1 MSLPVVAIV
10 GRPNVGKSTLFNRVV
25 SEKAAVVA
33 PEPGVTR
40 DRHYRDTE
48 WAGRRFTLV
57 DTGGLS
63 ATADAGEI
71 EALVTAQARRA
82 IDEADLIIFLLDA
95 QTGVTPG
102 DESIADLIRRAHKP
116 VLVVVNKVDSFAGVL
131 PTADFYRLGLGEP
144 LCISAEAGL
153 NIGDLLDAVIDK
165 LPEAEVTEEQE
176 PVRIAVIG
184 RPNVGKSSLINAI
197 LGEERVIV
205 SNEPGTTRDAVD
217 TTLQLEDRVY
227 TLIDTAGIRR
237 KARIATSL
245 EKYSVLRAHRALQR
259 CHIAILVL
267 DASVGVTAQ
276 DKRLAGIAAEG
287 KKGLIIVLNKCDI
300 ITGRTKRELARIIP
314 VAFAFVAYAPVLPVS
329 AVTGQGIGDI
339 LPTVDRVMEA
349 YSRRIPTAA
358 LNKVIAEAVLATP
371 PSAFKKRR
379 GRVLYATQTA
389 TRPPTIVLFVNEP
402 EAFTTSYLRY
412 LENRLREAYELQ
424 GSPMRLILR
433 KREA

>member
-63 ATADAGEI
+63 ATADGGEI

-116 VLVVVNKVDSFAGVL
+116 VLVVVNKVDNFTGVL

-176 PVRIAVIG
+176 PVRVAVIG
-184 RPNVGKSSLINAI
+184 RPNVGKSSLVNAI

-217 TTLQLEDRVY
+217 TTLQLDDRVY

-245 EKYSVLRAHRALQR
+245 EKYSVSRAHRALRR
-259 CHIAILVL
+259 CDIAILVL

-276 DKRLAGIAAEG
+276 DKRLAGIAAESR
-287 KKGLIIVLNKCDI
+287 KGLIIVLNKCDI

-371 PSAFKKRR
+371 PPAFKKRR

>member
-287 KKGLIIVLNKCDI
+287 RKGLIIVLNKCDI